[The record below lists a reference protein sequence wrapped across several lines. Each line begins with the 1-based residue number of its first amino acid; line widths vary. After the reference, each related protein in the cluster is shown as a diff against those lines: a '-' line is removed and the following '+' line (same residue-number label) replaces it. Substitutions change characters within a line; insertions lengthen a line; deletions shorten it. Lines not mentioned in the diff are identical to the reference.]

1 MSERLPGIKPSEMSA
16 EQRELYDRLV
26 GGPRAS
32 GPRPFPLV
40 DGEGRLAGP
49 FNAMLLNPELGD
61 ALQSLGAIIR
71 YKTAFTKRQREIA
84 ILATAAHEDS
94 PYEWAVH
101 SHVATG
107 LGLTEAEL
115 AGLRGGTD
123 TFTDPVEAVIHTAA
137 RELAASADLTDE
149 TYRSALD
156 TLGRTAVYELVTLVG
171 YYRLLA
177 LQMRVFQVTD

>member
-1 MSERLPGIKPSEMSA
+1 MSERLPGITPAEMTA
-16 EQRELYDRLV
+16 EQRALYDRLV

-40 DGEGRLAGP
+40 DEQGRLAGP

-71 YKTAFTKRQREIA
+71 YETAFTGRQREIA
-84 ILATAAHEDS
+84 ILATAAREDS

-101 SHVATG
+101 SHVARG
-107 LGLTEAEL
+107 LGLTDAEL
-115 AGLRGGTD
+115 AGLREGRD
-123 TFTDPVEAVIHTAA
+123 VFTDPAEALVHRAA
-137 RELAASADLTDE
+137 RELATGGDLAEE
-149 TYRSALD
+149 TYRAGVD
-156 TLGRTAVYELVTLVG
+156 TLGRTGVYELVTLVG

-177 LQMRVFQVTD
+177 LQMRIFQVTD